1 MSGSRDCQH
10 SCEHNNYLFKFF
22 DNTAVNF
29 DGAIKNCAKIGGL
42 LASDLDRDAYDTIE
56 NCCSF
61 KSSHKYYIGLDG
73 RTNKC
78 MNSTRPFQWLQS
90 KNCTDGNL
98 WRDIKPNNMKQ
109 CVTIFENDNN
119 RLRVGLVKCTIRRS
133 YICQNIILPNATP
146 TAQSSP
152 IFTTVAT
159 DDVAILGLLIA
170 IIVLAILLA
179 LILLCCF
186 LYKKNFCERFLT
198 NKDVRIFNNSDL
210 YQLQNYPSHEG

>member
-1 MSGSRDCQH
+1 MHGSRDCQH
-10 SCEHNNYLFKFF
+10 SCEHNNYLYKFF
-22 DNTAVNF
+22 DKTAANF
-29 DGAIKNCAKIGGL
+29 DQAIKKCEKLGGL
-42 LASDLDRDAYDTIE
+42 LASDLDHDAYETIE

-61 KSSHKYYIGLDG
+61 NSSGRYYIGLDG

-109 CVTIFENDNN
+109 CVTIFENDRN
-119 RLRVGLVKCTIRRS
+119 RLRVRLVQCSSTQS

-146 TAQSSP
+146 D
-152 IFTTVAT
+152 
-159 DDVAILGLLIA
+159 DDVVAIPGLLIA

-179 LILLCCF
+179 LNLLCCF

-198 NKDVRIFNNSDL
+198 NKDLRTFNNSDL